1 MIYIADPNLPCQPCG
16 ALPLSLT
23 VTPKKKSQRK
33 PNSQAAD
40 ASPQRGPRDGLV
52 VGERLPARQPTTRES
67 AAQVKHPDV
76 KTALLHL
83 TELAA
88 AAEGNGMALPDQLDT
103 SDEDQKVLD
112 KVTGILLKHR
122 ERQRQRQR
130 DAICDSLVDW
140 LAKLYTSFGQTG
152 DAPAYRSAVREMFQL
167 APVRPTE
174 DELKQLILPLD
185 GGSDADGNALSI
197 KGLGG
202 PVDAAK
208 SAVGKTVGR
217 GSSTLATV
225 RAKGFS
231 LAAARLAFG
240 RWVPPGAAE
249 TYFRKACRVQ
259 AAALTRA
266 EPPTLGEL
274 KFPSEA
280 VGQHIDARNVWDS
293 WQVHRTTTT
302 VHVELGDDAHE
313 LFKRGRAEFVQHAES
328 LTEVLT
334 GSASLLADVPEDAEA
349 MLGRQDWSPRLR
361 IAILGAVKCAES
373 GVLTTAGRRLLRDAA
388 RDESIEA
395 GRVLHLDLLG
405 PDPWPDSQSRSTNDS
420 SQGECAV

>member
-1 MIYIADPNLPCQPCG
+1 M
-16 ALPLSLT
+16 
-23 VTPKKKSQRK
+23 TPKKRSRSDLPKREAQ
-33 PNSQAAD
+33 N
-40 ASPQRGPRDGLV
+40 ASTRPTHGRRP
-52 VGERLPARQPTTRES
+52 VGAETATEHPATQHS
-67 AAQVKHPDV
+67 AAHAKQTAV

-88 AAEGNGMALPDQLDT
+88 AAEGNGVELPGQLDT

-140 LAKLYTSFGQTG
+140 LAKLYTSFGRTS
-152 DAPAYRSAVREMFQL
+152 DAPAFRTAVHEMFQL
-167 APVRPTE
+167 APVRPTD
-174 DELKQLILPLD
+174 DELKQLMLPLD

-225 RAKGFS
+225 RAKGGR

-249 TYFRKACRVQ
+249 TYLREACRVQ
-259 AAALTRA
+259 AAALVHA

-302 VHVELGDDAHE
+302 TAVELHGDALE
-313 LFKRGRAEFVQHAES
+313 VFKRGRADFVERVAAQAAR
-328 LTEVLT
+328 LAD
-334 GSASLLADVPEDAEA
+334 SASSLADVPHLAEA
-349 MLGRQDWSPRLR
+349 MLDRLEWSPRLR
-361 IAILGAVKCAES
+361 RAILGAVSCADM
-373 GVLTTAGRRLLRDAA
+373 GVITPAGQQLLKEAVQDELT
-388 RDESIEA
+388 EA
-395 GRVLHLDLLG
+395 SRQQNLDIFG
-405 PDPWPDSQSRSTNDS
+405 PDPWSDSGGSSANDPP
-420 SQGECAV
+420 QGERAL